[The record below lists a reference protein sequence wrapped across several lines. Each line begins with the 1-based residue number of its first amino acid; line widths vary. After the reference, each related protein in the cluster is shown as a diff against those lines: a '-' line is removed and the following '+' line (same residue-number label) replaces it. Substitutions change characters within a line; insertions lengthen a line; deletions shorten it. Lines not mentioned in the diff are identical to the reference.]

1 MCAIVDA
8 NVSHQ
13 VFSENRPPA
22 GEEFFKWL
30 NRGKGRLVVG
40 GKLRLE
46 LYQTRFHLWE
56 REAFRRGFIQEFNDE
71 EVVEK
76 ALELRDSR
84 ACKSN
89 DAHVIALAQISG
101 ARLLYSNDVLLQ
113 RDLKNNDLL
122 DNPDGKVYSTRI
134 TRKFTKARRKLLNTP
149 GLCKMR

>member
-13 VFSENRPPA
+13 VFGENRPPA

-30 NRGKGRLVVG
+30 NKGKGRLVVG

-89 DAHVIALAQISG
+89 DPHVIALAQVSG
-101 ARLLYSNDVLLQ
+101 ARLLYSNDDSLQ
-113 RDLKNNDLL
+113 DDFQDRRLL
-122 DNPDGKVYSTRI
+122 DNPRGKVYTTRVNRHV
-134 TRKFTKARRKLLNTP
+134 TLAHESLLKRRN
-149 GLCKMR
+149 LCKMR

>member
-1 MCAIVDA
+1 MCAIIDA

-13 VFSENRPPA
+13 VFGENRPPA

-30 NRGKGRLVVG
+30 NKGKGRLVVG

-46 LYQTRFHLWE
+46 LYQTRFHLCE

-71 EVVEK
+71 EVIEK

-89 DAHVIALAQISG
+89 DAHVIALAQVSG
-101 ARLLYSNDVLLQ
+101 ARLQYSNDADLQ
-113 RDLKNNDLL
+113 SDFGSKSLV
-122 DNPDGKVYSTRI
+122 DNPRGKVYSTR
-134 TRKFTKARRKLLNTP
+134 RYRDFKRSHRNLLTMP
-149 GLCKMR
+149 SLCRMP